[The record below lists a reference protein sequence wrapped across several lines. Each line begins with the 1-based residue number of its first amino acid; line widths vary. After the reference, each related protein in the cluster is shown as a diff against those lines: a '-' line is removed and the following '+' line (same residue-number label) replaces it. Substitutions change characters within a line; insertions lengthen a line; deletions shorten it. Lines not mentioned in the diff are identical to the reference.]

1 MEIDDLAMLEYEA
14 LRTEERD
21 RINARLQVWAIFVSL
36 SSIFG
41 VVSLQGGMI
50 GYVVALFPLLCLCL
64 AFHVRH
70 SEEVLRQIRKYLYS
84 VEKRYT
90 YEGYEHFVREQ
101 PRATHGSYLSALRY
115 AFIATQCL
123 AIAVLVARL
132 MLDRIPFVAVAIV
145 IMMLLNGYVLYM
157 TWRWLGK

>member
-1 MEIDDLAMLEYEA
+1 MQTDDLAQLEYEA

-21 RINARLQVWAIFVSL
+21 RINARLQVWGIFVSL
-36 SSIFG
+36 ASIFG
-41 VVSLQGGMI
+41 VVSLQSSMI
-50 GYVVALFPLLCLCL
+50 AYVVALFPLLCLCL

-101 PRATHGSYLSALRY
+101 VRATHGSYLIGLRY
-115 AFIATQCL
+115 AFMATQLL
-123 AIAVLVARL
+123 AICVLVARL
-132 MLDRIPFVAVAIV
+132 LLDHASVMAMIIAIL
-145 IMMLLNGYVLYM
+145 INGALLAT
-157 TWRWLGK
+157 TWYWLKKK